1 MVSVELIDE
10 TTNESTAVENKKR
23 KHVEDTS
30 TSTSTKLKKSRPLL
44 DPLMHVTGGMRTK
57 KDKEDSSEDEDW
69 REERKKDEDWGEER
83 TNNIDV
89 ELEDM
94 FEDNDTVSSSFKYK
108 ISFRHKKYNFS
119 KRERLRKI
127 NLDRIFFR
135 IVSILKGL

>member
-44 DPLMHVTGGMRTK
+44 DPLMHVTGGKRTK

-94 FEDNDTVSSSFKYK
+94 FEDNDTVSSFKYK